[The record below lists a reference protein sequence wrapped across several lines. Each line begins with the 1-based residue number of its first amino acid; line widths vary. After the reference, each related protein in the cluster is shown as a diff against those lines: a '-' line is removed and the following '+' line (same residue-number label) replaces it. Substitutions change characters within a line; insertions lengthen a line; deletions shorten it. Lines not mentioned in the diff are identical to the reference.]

1 MKEQIPRGRC
11 FQRHWPWAG
20 QSKFRLIVGR
30 RIISSYSCRKTITES
45 QIITKEK
52 EASTGVWALL
62 WLFLASVL
70 LPPFGLGLTIR
81 YLKSTDNTA
90 KVMGIISLVLTV
102 MVLGLAAWSTIAISK
117 NINRMMNQQQYLPGG
132 EF

>member
-1 MKEQIPRGRC
+1 
-11 FQRHWPWAG
+11 
-20 QSKFRLIVGR
+20 L
-30 RIISSYSCRKTITES
+30 ES
-45 QIITKEK
+45 QTITKEK